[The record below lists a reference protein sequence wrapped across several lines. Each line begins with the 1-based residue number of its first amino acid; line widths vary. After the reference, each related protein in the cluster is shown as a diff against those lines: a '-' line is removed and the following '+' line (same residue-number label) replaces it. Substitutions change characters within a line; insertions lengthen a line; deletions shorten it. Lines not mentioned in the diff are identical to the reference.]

1 MLVAAAAAGLFGGVY
16 LWTAAILAAAVGT
29 LLLWLRGL
37 PPLGSASGVAAA
49 SDPGT
54 RWLHRLDRSLV
65 VLLGAIALQLI
76 PLPTAL
82 VAILS
87 PAHAG
92 YLRATTLDGSLPA
105 FIPLTLSPPAT
116 VHGLLAAFC
125 AIGAFWTARAVFAR
139 GGIRFAIAGLAWTA
153 VALVL
158 IAFAQSAAGTPLV
171 YGIWHPF
178 DAGARP
184 LGPFIN
190 RNHFGTW
197 SLLVLFLCFGLL
209 RWRRAAIPPP
219 RGWRWRARLAHALDA
234 RTLILVLAI
243 VLATVGIAVGAS
255 RSTMLAL
262 VCAAGYVAGIARRG
276 GEAERTSWWAVALP
290 LAALLAVLAFAD
302 VDRLAARLDETRQG
316 GLAGRTAIWRDTLAV
331 IRDFPLTGTGAGSY
345 ADSMRLYQRSD
356 RMYFWNEAHNHY
368 LQLIAEGGL
377 LLLLPACAAI
387 SALSALGYH
396 RLRRSAD
403 PLRWMRIGASAGL
416 VAVAVQSLWETG
428 LTLPA
433 NGMLAGIAA
442 ALLVHPMTALQT
454 PPGSAS
460 HAAPR
465 D

>member
-1 MLVAAAAAGLFGGVY
+1 MSVAAAAAALFGGVY
-16 LWTAAILAAAVGT
+16 LWTAAILAAVLAA
-29 LLLWLRGL
+29 LLVRLRAL
-37 PPLGSASGVAAA
+37 PPRAPQGLAGAPDA
-49 SDPGT
+49 GT
-54 RWLHRLDRSLV
+54 RWVRRLDLSLV
-65 VLLGAIALQLI
+65 ALLGAIALQLV
-76 PLPTAL
+76 PLPAAL
-82 VAILS
+82 VARLS
-87 PAHAG
+87 PGHID
-92 YLRATTLDGSLPA
+92 YLRATSLGGDLPA

-116 VHGLLAAFC
+116 AHGWLATFC
-125 AIGAFWTARAVFAR
+125 AVGAFWTARAIFAR
-139 GGIRFAIAGLAWTA
+139 GGIRFVITGLAWTA

-171 YGIWHPF
+171 YGIWRPF

-197 SLLVLFLCFGLL
+197 SLLVLFLCFGCL
-209 RWRRAAIPPP
+209 RWRRAATSPP

-262 VCAAGYVAGIARRG
+262 ACGAGYVAGTARRG
-276 GEAERTSWWAVALP
+276 ASAGRTSWWTAAVP

-302 VDRLAARLDETRQG
+302 VDRLAARLGETREA

-377 LLLLPACAAI
+377 LLLLPACVAFG
-387 SALSALGYH
+387 ALGTLGYH
-396 RLRRSAD
+396 RLRCPAD
-403 PLRWMRIGASAGL
+403 PLRWLRIGASAGL
-416 VAVAVQSLWETG
+416 AAVAVQSLWETG

-442 ALLVHPMTALQT
+442 ALLVHPAAGTRSL
-454 PPGSAS
+454 PRSAS